1 MEGFRALGANM
12 GRFLEGRCSFCDNF
26 LDLRLVEAD
35 IYIYILFYNI
45 KFSYIYIYNQNKRYI
60 Q

>member
-35 IYIYILFYNI
+35 IYIYYSIISN
-45 KFSYIYIYNQNKRYI
+45 SHIYIYTIKINDTSNN
-60 Q
+60 